1 MGDMSDVRITL
12 TRMAFDLAA
21 ASLAGL
27 LLLPFFGPM
36 LDHHFAERRPDHAH
50 VYLGPVAANHVH
62 PYEVSAHYHHHPEGP
77 AAGGAG
83 HNPPSDGIVYLT
95 SHDGIGTG
103 LIELTVPGMR
113 DNAVFPDPEEYRT
126 ALRIPRSD
134 TIPQDVVT
142 SPPRKPPR
150 A

>member
-1 MGDMSDVRITL
+1 MSDIRATL
-12 TRMAFDLAA
+12 TRMARDLMA

-50 VYLGPVAANHVH
+50 VYLGPVAADHVH
-62 PYEVSAHYHHHPEGP
+62 PYEVSTHYHYHPESP

-83 HNPPSDGIVYLT
+83 QNPPSGGIVYLT

-103 LIELTVPGMR
+103 FTELTVPAAR
-113 DNAVFPDPEEYRT
+113 EHATFPDPEEYRT

-134 TIPQDVVT
+134 IIPQDVVT